1 MERQGERE
9 CEEMHEPDLTKAYS
23 ANTRKKML
31 IKIID
36 IIIVTIAFFFI
47 LYVFVMNEDVLLKF
61 VIGTVMVILTIIYV
75 SLKFEAKAITQSMTN
90 KDISKLVLLNE
101 RGAEID
107 TWEIDNQIS
116 LLIGKNSAEHQADID
131 LSGTEYESLVNY
143 EHAVLNCVAGIWYI
157 EDIDSVNGV
166 GLKKANKRV
175 KNRLKNEVPYPLGNG
190 DTIYIANTRILVK

>member
-1 MERQGERE
+1 MYDQYPTE
-9 CEEMHEPDLTKAYS
+9 AYS
-23 ANTRKKML
+23 ENARKKML

-47 LYVFVMNEDVLLKF
+47 LYVFVMNQEVLLKF
-61 VIGTVMVILTIIYV
+61 VIGTVMVILAIIYG
-75 SLKFEAKAITQSMTN
+75 SLKYEAKAITQTMTN

-101 RGAEID
+101 SGIEVD
-107 TWEIDNQIS
+107 EWELGDQIS
-116 LLIGKNSAEHQADID
+116 LLIGKSSAEYKADID

-143 EHAVLNCVAGIWYI
+143 EHAVLNCVAGIWYV

-166 GLKKANKRV
+166 GLKKAHKRV
-175 KNRLKNEVPYPLGNG
+175 KNRLKQEIPYPLGNG

>member
-1 MERQGERE
+1 MRKCDYMYDQYPTE
-9 CEEMHEPDLTKAYS
+9 AYS
-23 ANTRKKML
+23 ENARKKML

-47 LYVFVMNEDVLLKF
+47 LYVFVMNQEVLLKF
-61 VIGTVMVILTIIYV
+61 VIGTVMVILAIIYG
-75 SLKFEAKAITQSMTN
+75 SLKYEAKAITQTMTN

-101 RGAEID
+101 SGMELD
-107 TWEIDNQIS
+107 EWELGDQIS
-116 LLIGKNSAEHQADID
+116 LLIGKSSAEYKADID

-143 EHAVLNCVAGIWYI
+143 EHAVLNCVAGIWYV

-166 GLKKANKRV
+166 GLKKAHKRV
-175 KNRLKNEVPYPLGNG
+175 KNRLKQEIPYPLGNG

>member
-1 MERQGERE
+1 MK
-9 CEEMHEPDLTKAYS
+9 EPFATEDYGG
-23 ANTRKKML
+23 NTREKMFV
-31 IKIID
+31 KIID
-36 IIIVTIAFFFI
+36 IIIITIAFFFI
-47 LYVFVMNEDVLLKF
+47 LYIFVMNQDVLLKF
-61 VIGTVMVILTIIYV
+61 VIGTVLVILVIIYA
-75 SLKFEAKAITQSMTN
+75 SLKYEANAITQVMAN

-107 TWEIDNQIS
+107 EWELGDQVS
-116 LLIGKNSAEHQADID
+116 LLIGKSSAECKADID

-143 EHAVLNCVAGIWYI
+143 EHAVLNCVAGIWYL

-175 KNRLKNEVPYPLGNG
+175 KKRLKHEIPYSLGNG

>member
-1 MERQGERE
+1 
-9 CEEMHEPDLTKAYS
+9 MHEPFSAEAYS
-23 ANTRKKML
+23 GNTRKKMF

-36 IIIVTIAFFFI
+36 IIIVTIAFFYI
-47 LYVFVMNEDVLLKF
+47 LYVFVMNQDVLLKF
-61 VIGTVMVILTIIYV
+61 VIGTVMVILAIIYV
-75 SLKFEAKAITQSMTN
+75 SLKYEAKAITQVMAK

-101 RGAEID
+101 RGVEID
-107 TWEIDNQIS
+107 EWELGDQIS
-116 LLIGKNSAEHQADID
+116 LLIGKSSAEHKADID

-143 EHAVLNCVAGIWYI
+143 EHAVLNCVAGIWYV

-175 KNRLKNEVPYPLGNG
+175 KNRLQHEIPYPLGNG

>member
-1 MERQGERE
+1 MK
-9 CEEMHEPDLTKAYS
+9 EPFSTETYGG
-23 ANTRKKML
+23 NTREKMFV
-31 IKIID
+31 KIID
-36 IIIVTIAFFFI
+36 IIIITIAFFFI
-47 LYVFVMNEDVLLKF
+47 LYVFVMNQDVLLKF
-61 VIGTVMVILTIIYV
+61 VIGTVLVILVIIYA
-75 SLKFEAKAITQSMTN
+75 SLKYEANAITQVMAN

-107 TWEIDNQIS
+107 EWELGNQVS
-116 LLIGKNSAEHQADID
+116 LLIGKSSAECKADID

-143 EHAVLNCVAGIWYI
+143 EHAVLNCVAGIWYL

-175 KNRLKNEVPYPLGNG
+175 KKRLKHEIPYSLGNG

>member
-1 MERQGERE
+1 MRKCDYMYDQYPTE
-9 CEEMHEPDLTKAYS
+9 AYS
-23 ANTRKKML
+23 ENARKKML

-47 LYVFVMNEDVLLKF
+47 LYVFVMNQEVLLKF
-61 VIGTVMVILTIIYV
+61 VIGTVMVILTIIYG
-75 SLKFEAKAITQSMTN
+75 SLKYEAKAITQTMTN

-101 RGAEID
+101 SGMEVD
-107 TWEIDNQIS
+107 EWELGDQIS
-116 LLIGKNSAEHQADID
+116 LLIGKSSAEYKADID

-143 EHAVLNCVAGIWYI
+143 EHAVLNCVAGIWYV

-166 GLKKANKRV
+166 GLKKAHKRV
-175 KNRLKNEVPYPLGNG
+175 KNRLKQEIPYPLGNG